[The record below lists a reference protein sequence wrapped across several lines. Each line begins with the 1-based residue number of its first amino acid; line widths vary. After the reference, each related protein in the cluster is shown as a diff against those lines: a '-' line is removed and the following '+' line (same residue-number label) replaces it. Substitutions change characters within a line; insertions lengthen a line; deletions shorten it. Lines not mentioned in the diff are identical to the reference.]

1 MALKA
6 SNTQDQVL
14 LGTWGAHSSFSYF
27 FLFRNLKFVS
37 VVLGLSPDST
47 KTVLS
52 GCSGSRVL
60 YLQQ

>member
-14 LGTWGAHSSFSYF
+14 LGTWEARSSFSYF
-27 FLFRNLKFVS
+27 FLFRNLKFMS
-37 VVLGLSPDST
+37 VVLGLRPDST

-52 GCSGSRVL
+52 GCSGSGVL